1 MISAAARR
9 AAAGTKRSAFGREGG
24 AIAGVVRRTV
34 AAALSSDDG
43 DVRRQ
48 LSTLTGGGVRGE
60 IPASEAK
67 DLLQTFHAQ
76 GVSRLRSVFD
86 DFIVG
91 HEDLKEALLL
101 GLVAREH
108 VYIEGPPGVAKTM
121 LAEVTSEATDMDMY
135 FYQLHRDTRLSE
147 LVGESVITREED
159 AATGGGGSGTSGRW
173 AMGGGLLLARPRPSS
188 HNVHNHHG
196 TEVIR
201 QTNRR
206 GGILTSEICVLDDI
220 SRAPGEA
227 LNVLLR
233 ILNERKFDGQRIPLV
248 TGIATGNPSTD
259 DYYTEALDPATLDRF
274 TIQLKT
280 TGLISAESW
289 ADALKLVE
297 HYSGSGGL
305 DEREVAP
312 NQRVKRELLD
322 DAYGLMRYVVVPE
335 DVQRYLLTFLHTLQE
350 RFRLDE
356 SNALL
361 TDRTFLVKSLKV
373 SR

>member
-34 AAALSSDDG
+34 VAALSSDDG

-173 AMGGGLLLARPRPSS
+173 AAVCCLLACAQA
-188 HNVHNHHG
+188 HKTYTTT
-196 TEVIR
+196 TE
-201 QTNRR
+201 
-206 GGILTSEICVLDDI
+206 
-220 SRAPGEA
+220 
-227 LNVLLR
+227 
-233 ILNERKFDGQRIPLV
+233 QR
-248 TGIATGNPSTD
+248 
-259 DYYTEALDPATLDRF
+259 
-274 TIQLKT
+274 
-280 TGLISAESW
+280 
-289 ADALKLVE
+289 
-297 HYSGSGGL
+297 
-305 DEREVAP
+305 
-312 NQRVKRELLD
+312 
-322 DAYGLMRYVVVPE
+322 
-335 DVQRYLLTFLHTLQE
+335 
-350 RFRLDE
+350 
-356 SNALL
+356 
-361 TDRTFLVKSLKV
+361 
-373 SR
+373 